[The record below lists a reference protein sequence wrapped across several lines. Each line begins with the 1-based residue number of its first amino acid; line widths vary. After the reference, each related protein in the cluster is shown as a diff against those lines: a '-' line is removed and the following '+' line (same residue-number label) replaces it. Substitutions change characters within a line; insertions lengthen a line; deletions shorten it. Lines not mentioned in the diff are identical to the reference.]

1 MVKGEKGNS
10 LDKLGNL
17 KQVQRKKMKK
27 GEKKRGLLLLEQVE
41 AKDRRSS
48 GKLQREKSKEDK
60 QRTAKRSCKDGSK
73 RDRQL
78 WEAARMGAK

>member
-1 MVKGEKGNS
+1 MKC
-10 LDKLGNL
+10 LR
-17 KQVQRKKMKK
+17 RKKS
-27 GEKKRGLLLLEQVE
+27 RGSRISSLVEAKVREQVE
-41 AKDRRSS
+41 AKDRGSS

-78 WEAARMGAK
+78 WEAARMGVKQMGS